1 MSALGRNQTLPRSI
15 AMSAP
20 GALSCVRANLNYSA
34 LCGVKEDRS
43 NDASV
48 EGETEDSKQ
57 QHHGAKDH
65 FLFHG
70 HLPELCSCSGP
81 PISHLPTH

>member
-1 MSALGRNQTLPRSI
+1 MSALGRKQTLPRSI

-20 GALSCVRANLNYSA
+20 GALSFVRANLNYSA

-48 EGETEDSKQ
+48 EGETEDSTITFWSFQRVILRKR
-57 QHHGAKDH
+57 DR
-65 FLFHG
+65 
-70 HLPELCSCSGP
+70 
-81 PISHLPTH
+81 T